1 MWESEKCYT
10 WCWEQWISYLDSF
23 PLTKSKCMKETNFTL
38 KFWRNTSQPPMFSQD
53 NVRKRRVFVL
63 FLYISLSQFP
73 FLCLSTSKRPKPY
86 CQCMNTQEITYSYN
100 IKRHY
105 ILVFSFLFFNY
116 NDISHLFS
124 ILIFTISANL
134 VEKCIT
140 VNKLLRRRKLNYW

>member
-1 MWESEKCYT
+1 M
-10 WCWEQWISYLDSF
+10 DSF
-23 PLTKSKCMKETNFTL
+23 PLTKSKCMRETNFTL

-140 VNKLLRRRKLNYW
+140 VNKLLRRRKLNY